1 MTPPE
6 PQRPQNPDHDFTLAH
21 YREIL
26 ERITATHPT
35 LSFAEAVPLGRSLL
49 ERERFV
55 LMRHDVEFSL
65 KSALT
70 LAEADHNAGV
80 RSSFFLQYG
89 SDYNIFQPESAE
101 IVDRILALGHDIG
114 LHYDVSLLERS
125 GTDPAA
131 MARRMIDLMES
142 FWSTKI
148 YAASPHLPMRS
159 GQRLEIPD
167 VVDVYDPLYFTDI
180 KYISDSTQTWREGVV
195 TSILDRYSQIHL
207 LTHEYH
213 WSEEGHPFDVLLL
226 REATRKFRDLYQR
239 AEQNIVRFREGLRL
253 REVRDRE
260 FRERLGRARVR
271 SR

>member
-6 PQRPQNPDHDFTLAH
+6 PQRPQNPDRDFTLAH

-26 ERITATHPT
+26 ERIASSHPT
-35 LSFAEAVPLGRSLL
+35 LSFAQAAPLGPALL
-49 ERERFV
+49 EEERFV

-65 KSALT
+65 SGALT
-70 LAEADHNAGV
+70 LAEADHNAGI
-80 RSSFFLQYG
+80 RSTFFLQYG

-114 LHYDVSLLERS
+114 LHYDVTLLERS
-125 GTDPAA
+125 GSDPVE
-131 MARRMIDLMES
+131 MAKRMIDLMES
-142 FWSTKI
+142 YWKTKI

-159 GQRLEIPD
+159 GKRLEIPGI
-167 VVDVYDPLYFTDI
+167 VDAYDPLYFTDI
-180 KYISDSTQTWREGVV
+180 KYISDSTQMWREGVV
-195 TSILDRYSQIHL
+195 TRLLDRYQQIQL

-213 WSEEGHPFDVLLL
+213 WSEEGHGFDVLLL
-226 REATRKFRDLYQR
+226 REATSKFRNLYLR
-239 AEQNIVRFREGLRL
+239 AEQNIVRFREGLRM

-260 FRERLGRARVR
+260 FRERFGRARVR